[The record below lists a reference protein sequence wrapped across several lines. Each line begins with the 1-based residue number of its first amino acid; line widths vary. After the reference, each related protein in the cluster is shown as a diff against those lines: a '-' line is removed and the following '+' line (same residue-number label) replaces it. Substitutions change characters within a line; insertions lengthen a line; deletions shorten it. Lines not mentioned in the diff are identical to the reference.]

1 MQDDRLLLNSGP
13 EVREQRL
20 DEVQA
25 LGVDAI
31 KLQLTWASVA
41 PGGRL
46 RPSGFDGSDLADYPA
61 SNWDR
66 YDGLI
71 RAASGRGLRVLVA
84 LAPPAP
90 GWATRERGD
99 TAGVDR
105 PSPIEFARFVRAV
118 GTRYDGSRRDAEGRE
133 LPRVNFWSIWNE
145 PNHPQFLLPL
155 GRRDGRLVS
164 PHTYRGLVA
173 AALDGLSRSGHR
185 RDTILWG
192 ELLPIGRAD
201 TGPRNTI
208 KPLRFLREMLCLDAD
223 ERPYRGADARVR
235 GCQRFRRLA
244 GVSGFAYHP
253 YTRRDGPNAPEPTED
268 DATIR
273 SIERVTDLL
282 DRAARRGRVKRRGMP
297 IYVTE
302 FGYQSSPPDPRQ
314 ARLRSIPAYLNEAE
328 LYAWRNRRVKLW
340 SQYGLADEPLL
351 AGAQRYD
358 LFQSG
363 LRFFDERPKPG
374 VYEAYR
380 SPLVARVTSPGRV
393 ELWGAARG
401 APRGTELR
409 VEQRLGGGAFRSLR
423 GPAVTTG
430 QEGYFRRSYRI
441 SRAAERSFRFTYL
454 DGELP
459 RSSRSA
465 KVTPR

>member
-1 MQDDRLLLNSGP
+1 M
-13 EVREQRL
+13 
-20 DEVQA
+20 
-25 LGVDAI
+25 
-31 KLQLTWASVA
+31 A
-41 PGGRL
+41 PGARR
-46 RPSGFDGSDLADYPA
+46 RPAGFDGADLADYPA
-61 SNWDR
+61 ANWER

-71 RAASGRGLRVLVA
+71 RAASERGLRVLVA
-84 LAPPAP
+84 LGPPAP
-90 GWATRERGD
+90 GWATRARGD
-99 TAGVDR
+99 AAGVDR
-105 PSPIEFARFVRAV
+105 PSTTEYARFVRAV
-118 GTRYDGSRRDAEGRE
+118 GTRYDGSRRDADGRL
-133 LPRVNFWSIWNE
+133 LPRVRFWSIWNE

-155 GRRDGRLVS
+155 GRRDGRLEA
-164 PHTYRGLVA
+164 PHTYRGLVV
-173 AALDGLSRSGHR
+173 AALDGLTRSGHR

-192 ELLPIGRAD
+192 ELLPIGRRD

-223 ERPYRGADARVR
+223 ERPYRGAAARLR
-235 GCQRFRRLA
+235 GCQRFRPLA

-253 YTRRDGPNAPEPTED
+253 YTRRDGPKAPEPTDD

-273 SIERVTDLL
+273 SIERVTGLL
-282 DRAARRGRVKRRGMP
+282 DRAARRGHIKRRRMP

-328 LYAWRNRRVKLW
+328 LLAWRNRRVKLW

-351 AGAQRYD
+351 AGAQRND

-380 SPLVARVTSPGRV
+380 SPLVARVDSPGRV

-401 APRGTELR
+401 MARGTAVR
-409 VEQRLGGGAFRSLR
+409 VEQRLGGGPFRALR

-430 QEGYFRRSYRI
+430 AQGYFRRSYRI
-441 SRAAERSFRFTYL
+441 SRAAGRHFRFTYL
-454 DGELP
+454 DGEQT
-459 RSSRSA
+459 RSSRSTRG
-465 KVTPR
+465 TPR